1 MLFDTLTG
9 KNFKISFRQLLI
21 HNQQMSSTRM
31 IIRFYFSL
39 GCAFLTY
46 CHRDSAL
53 KAQQALHE
61 RRTLPGVSVLDV
73 TSFYR

>member
-1 MLFDTLTG
+1 MF
-9 KNFKISFRQLLI
+9 SF
-21 HNQQMSSTRM
+21 
-31 IIRFYFSL
+31 L

-61 RRTLPGVSVLDV
+61 RRTLPGVSMIDV
-73 TSFYR
+73 TSFIDDHNSIERER

>member
-1 MLFDTLTG
+1 MNRIRLT
-9 KNFKISFRQLLI
+9 FSFC
-21 HNQQMSSTRM
+21 SV
-31 IIRFYFSL
+31 

-61 RRTLPGVSVLDV
+61 QRTLPGVCIPDV
-73 TSFYR
+73 TKSPEEKQNCRNQFDMF

>member
-1 MLFDTLTG
+1 MICIGIINL
-9 KNFKISFRQLLI
+9 ISL
-21 HNQQMSSTRM
+21 SM
-31 IIRFYFSL
+31 IL

-61 RRTLPGVSVLDV
+61 RRTLPGVCIIDV
-73 TSFYR
+73 T